1 MKNVFILKKMGNV
14 EYLVINKKDVK
25 TICNIQRGK
34 YEVKYLKENCLT
46 EDEIREHFIKT
57 REIDYTTEELHKP
70 STYEYNCNKKEKL
83 FSDLC
88 IVRFDKDLD
97 SEEEIVKQ
105 DYFRNAKEV
114 ILDMKRIYD
123 VFIKY
128 NFLDKD
134 EDSDIEDEVI

>member
-1 MKNVFILKKMGNV
+1 MKDVFILKKMGNV
-14 EYLVINKKDVK
+14 EYLVINKNDVK

-105 DYFRNAKEV
+105 DYFRNAKEI
-114 ILDMKRIYD
+114 ILDMKRVYD
-123 VFIKY
+123 IFIKY

>member
-1 MKNVFILKKMGNV
+1 MKDVFILKKMGNV

-114 ILDMKRIYD
+114 ILDMKRVYD
-123 VFIKY
+123 IFIKY

>member
-1 MKNVFILKKMGNV
+1 MKDVFILKKMGNV
-14 EYLVINKKDVK
+14 EYFVINKKDVK

-34 YEVKYLKENCLT
+34 YEVEYLKENCLT

-105 DYFRNAKEV
+105 DYFRNVKEV
-114 ILDMKRIYD
+114 ILDMKRVYD

>member
-1 MKNVFILKKMGNV
+1 MKDVFILKKMGNV

-46 EDEIREHFIKT
+46 EDEIREHFIKI

-105 DYFRNAKEV
+105 DYFRNVKDV

>member
-1 MKNVFILKKMGNV
+1 MKDVFILKKMGNI

-105 DYFRNAKEV
+105 DYFRNVKDV

>member
-1 MKNVFILKKMGNV
+1 MKDVFILKKMGNV

-105 DYFRNAKEV
+105 DYFRNVKDV

>member
-14 EYLVINKKDVK
+14 EYLVIKKKDVK